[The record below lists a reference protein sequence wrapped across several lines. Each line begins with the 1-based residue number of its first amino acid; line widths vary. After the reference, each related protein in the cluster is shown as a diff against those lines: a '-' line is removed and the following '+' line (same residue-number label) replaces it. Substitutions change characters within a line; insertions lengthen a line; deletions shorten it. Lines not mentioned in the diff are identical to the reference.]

1 MKAIRSKEGCKVPN
15 LEGFHLVSSFAESRN
30 VDRNAITQYIR
41 RHPDLF
47 EGHTIVESQRMYFDD
62 AAMEFLDK
70 QYPLPSPVE
79 VIPDTKSR
87 ELLLAEQQKT
97 IMLQEELM
105 KLKDQLHES
114 QLKLAKQENNIL
126 LLEDRSKRMESE
138 NTEMKEKI
146 ELQAQKIAE
155 TSTSLDFVEKERDA
169 ASDRAE
175 EQKALKEAAEREIE
189 ELKARAEAAEQQVN
203 NMKKASFWER
213 LRGWK

>member
-97 IMLQEELM
+97 IMLQDELM

-146 ELQAQKIAE
+146 EQQAQKIAE
-155 TSTSLDFVEKERDA
+155 TSTSLDFIEKERDA

>member
-1 MKAIRSKEGCKVPN
+1 MLN

-146 ELQAQKIAE
+146 EQQAQKIAE
-155 TSTSLDFVEKERDA
+155 TSTSLDFIEKERDA